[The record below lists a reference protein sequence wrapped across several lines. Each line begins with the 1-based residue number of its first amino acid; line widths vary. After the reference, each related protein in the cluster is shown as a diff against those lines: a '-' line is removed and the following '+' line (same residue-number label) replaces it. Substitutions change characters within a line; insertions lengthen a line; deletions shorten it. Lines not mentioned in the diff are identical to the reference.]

1 MDGNTIGTLAEYI
14 AEQHRRISRDNNR
27 ARGLSCPDTTQE
39 DDGGGQQGN
48 ERGDG
53 GRDQHPQG

>member
-14 AEQHRRISRDNNR
+14 AEQRRRISRDNNR
-27 ARGLSCPDTTQE
+27 ACGLPGPDTTQE
-39 DDGGGQQGN
+39 CSGNGQQGN
-48 ERGDG
+48 GRPHG